1 MVGFWDEVNCSEA
14 RGAGRAG
21 GAGEDSLGPNMR
33 FNNGDELEWAQE
45 MKLNTGGTDLG
56 GSKDEDIWRIEKVW
70 EGIKEG
76 EEDDFEE
83 YHDADVGFTGRFFL
97 RTEGADEID
106 FEVLQGMGGAGDT
119 KNNNNDALESESES
133 DSEGRSSKKSKK
145 C

>member
-1 MVGFWDEVNCSEA
+1 MVGFWDEVNCSE
-14 RGAGRAG
+14 AG

-33 FNNGDELEWAQE
+33 FNNGDELEWAKE
-45 MKLNTGGTDLG
+45 MKVNTGDTDLG
-56 GSKDEDIWRIEKVW
+56 RVKDKDIWRIEKVW
-70 EGIKEG
+70 EGVKG
-76 EEDDFEE
+76 GDEDDFEE

-106 FEVLQGMGGAGDT
+106 VEVLRGMGGVDDT

-133 DSEGRSSKKSKK
+133 DSERRSSKKSKK